1 MNIPVELFLGGIVV
15 SIALAIFGFIRQPQI
30 PVMLVVGGMFI
41 LTIAVMTDGVIMGK
55 IPITSTSTSSTVVTY
70 EFVDNVY
77 AFDELAKVMFAL
89 MGVMCMLCGGLMSRS
104 V

>member
-1 MNIPVELFLGGIVV
+1 MDIPVELFLGGIVV

-41 LTIAVMTDGVIMGK
+41 MTIAVMTDGVIMGK
-55 IPITSTSTSSTVVTY
+55 IPITSVSSGSTVTY
-70 EFVDNVY
+70 TFEDNIY

-89 MGVMCMLCGGLMSRS
+89 MGVFCMLCGALMTRS
-104 V
+104 I